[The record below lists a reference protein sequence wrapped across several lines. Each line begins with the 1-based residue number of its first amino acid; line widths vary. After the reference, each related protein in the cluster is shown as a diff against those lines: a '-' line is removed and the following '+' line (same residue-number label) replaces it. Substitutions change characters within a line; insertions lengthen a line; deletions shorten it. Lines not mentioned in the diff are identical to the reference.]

1 MAEEVRKEEFKVD
14 GTELLKKVREIIK
27 EGNARRI
34 IIKHEG
40 KTLLEVPL
48 TIGVAGVAALTILAP
63 VLVAIGAIAGLVT
76 QCTLIVEKVE
86 KKRIEER

>member
-86 KKRIEER
+86 KMEEV

>member
-14 GTELLKKVREIIK
+14 GNDLLKK
-27 EGNARRI
+27 
-34 IIKHEG
+34 
-40 KTLLEVPL
+40 VPL
-48 TIGVAGVAALTILAP
+48 TIGVAGVTALTIFAP

-86 KKRIEER
+86 KKE